1 MAKRK
6 KAKKA
11 EAKTPAGAK
20 EKRPVKSTRKKR
32 IAKGGKTSEAAK
44 EALALS
50 KEKTFKQA
58 RVKPEQQNAPSPPPA
73 HKSTRAERQAPLCQE
88 KPVEASSG
96 AGSSSPP
103 VEPQEMTDEMA
114 EYLDDFLLEFGEGIE
129 TLDASLMNL
138 EEDPENQEEIRTSF
152 RQIHNIKGISNALGF
167 MKLGELC
174 HTVETALTPFRENQ
188 EPVPEELNNAFLE
201 FVDLLRVF
209 KSQIEKTSLEGGVDA
224 EAMIERIKGFKPSA
238 PAHALR
244 ADKSA
249 INLYLTDFISEL
261 GENIETIDASLL
273 DMEKEPS
280 GAGQVNAILRMV
292 HNLKGLSNSLGMNNL
307 QDICHA
313 VETRLSVFRES
324 GEPVPPGLVNT
335 LFEFNDYLK
344 DIKNGLQKNSG
355 EYDPDMANL
364 LEKLAVPEEK
374 QESKPD
380 EIDEE
385 KRKMLE
391 GYMPDFLLEYDEQI
405 ETLDASLLKL
415 ENNPGDIDEVNN
427 CFRQL
432 HTLKGSANALG
443 FMKLGG
449 FCHTT
454 ESAMTIFRESKKP
467 LSSVFIDTLFKVTDL
482 LREFKKNLDSRW
494 TEGDVKVGPVEKT
507 LDAIK
512 AGEPEDEII
521 AAGSSKPETKEQ
533 KTKPAPLS
541 AGARPVAEKISTIR
555 VNVARLDNLMNS
567 VGELVLLR
575 NRYNQLNFELTH
587 GNYTEEL
594 GEAFSNLANSLDM
607 VTGNLQGAV
616 MRTRML
622 PVGNIFSKF
631 KRVVRDLGKTLHK
644 EVDLFIS
651 GSETELDK
659 NLIEAI
665 SDPMMHLIRNCV
677 DHGIEPPDVR
687 ADAGK
692 PRRGVIKLNA
702 FQEGN
707 SIVIEVIDDGKGIDY
722 DIVAQKAVEKGLL
735 SQEAVDALSRA
746 ERTMLIFMP
755 GFSTAEEV
763 SSVSGRGVG
772 MDVVRTNIEKLK
784 GQIEIDSEKGKGTR
798 LKIRIPLTLAIM
810 PTLLCRIEDEKFAL
824 PLFSVMEVI
833 RIAPE
838 GIEYISGAPVIRL
851 RDKILPVI
859 FLGKL
864 LNFTGGS
871 GAGQGGGPV
880 DIVVVKVGIKQ
891 TGLVIDKALGQEEVL
906 IKPLDLV
913 LQGIYEPQYISG
925 ATILGDGVIALI
937 VDVAE
942 IIQRVKLIDIDVAE
956 EVGKTDLMEEEDM
969 VLLLSDGQQEQYG
982 IDLKGI
988 SNIDIVESKD
998 IEYISGQEMIKY
1010 GDEIMPVTRITC
1022 ITNIDAPK
1030 YYSSLYCVVIAKNGR
1045 KAGLLVNELSGM
1057 RKLLRRKLRESEG
1070 KIDLDNALIVD
1081 GQVTFI
1087 IAAGQV
1093 LAAAGQ
1099 KRRNIRY
1106 ETESRDQTKKRSI
1119 KNIMVVDDSVTQR
1132 EIIKDIL
1139 TAANYN
1145 VILAEDGQQ
1154 AAEKLTEADLVITDL
1169 QMPNM
1174 DGYELTRI
1182 VKKRYPK
1189 MPVIMLTTF
1198 SEEDNLVK
1206 AMETGVDQFLE
1217 KGAPK
1222 RLLEAIMKAS
1232 WE

>member
-1 MAKRK
+1 VTKRQ

-11 EAKTPAGAK
+11 DAKTGAGVK
-20 EKRPVKSTRKKR
+20 EKKPVT
-32 IAKGGKTSEAAK
+32 GG
-44 EALALS
+44 
-50 KEKTFKQA
+50 EKTGKA
-58 RVKPEQQNAPSPPPA
+58 GKRTGRPGTKSAPSASPPPQPSPARKREKAEGLAALA
-73 HKSTRAERQAPLCQE
+73 HENRAEVSP
-88 KPVEASSG
+88 G
-96 AGSSSPP
+96 AVSSSVR

-114 EYLDDFLLEFGEGIE
+114 EYLDDFLLEFEEGIE
-129 TLDASLMNL
+129 TLDDSLMNL
-138 EEDPENQEEIRTSF
+138 EVDPGNQEEIRTSF
-152 RQIHNIKGISNALGF
+152 RQIHNIKGMSNALGF

-174 HTVETALTPFRENQ
+174 HTVETALTPFREKQ
-188 EPVPEELNNAFLE
+188 EPVPQKLSDAFLE
-201 FVDLLRVF
+201 FIDLLRVF
-209 KSQIEKTSLEGGVDA
+209 KSRIEKTSSEGGVDA
-224 EAMIERIKGFKPSA
+224 DRMIERINDFKPA
-238 PAHALR
+238 AKPAVKSGHGPTAG
-244 ADKSA
+244 KSA
-249 INLYLTDFISEL
+249 ISPYMADFVSEL

-292 HNLKGLSNSLGMNNL
+292 HNLKGLSHSLGMSNL
-307 QDICHA
+307 QKLCHA
-313 VETRLSVFRES
+313 VETRLAVFRES
-324 GEPVPPGLVNT
+324 KEPVPPNLVNT
-335 LFEFNDYLK
+335 FFEFNDYLK
-344 DIKNGLQKNSG
+344 DVRNGLEKSPHG
-355 EYDPDMANL
+355 YDPDMADL
-364 LEKLAVPEEK
+364 LERLSVPKEK
-374 QESKPD
+374 QESPPD
-380 EIDEE
+380 EMDEE
-385 KRKMLE
+385 RRKMLE
-391 GYMPDFLLEYDEQI
+391 GYMPDFLQEYDEQL
-405 ETLDASLLKL
+405 ETLDITLLKL
-415 ENNPGDIDEVNN
+415 ENEPGDIDEVNN

-467 LSSVFIDTLFKVTDL
+467 LPPVFIDTLFQVTDL
-482 LREFKKNLDSRW
+482 LKEFKKNLESRW
-494 TEGDVKVGPVEKT
+494 TEGVVEVGQVEKT

-512 AGEPEDEII
+512 VGTPDDEII
-521 AAGSSKPETKEQ
+521 AANKPSMPETEKRQ
-533 KTKPAPLS
+533 PKPAPQT
-541 AGARPVAEKISTIR
+541 AGTGSTAEKISTIR
-555 VNVARLDNLMNS
+555 VSVARLDNLMNS

-575 NRYNQLNFELTH
+575 NRYNQLNYELTH
-587 GNYTEEL
+587 GDYTEEL
-594 GEAFSNLANSLDM
+594 GESFNNLANSLDM
-607 VTGNLQGAV
+607 VTGNLQSAV

-631 KRVVRDLGKTLHK
+631 KRVVRDLGKTLRK
-644 EVDLFIS
+644 EVDLLIS

-677 DHGIEPPDVR
+677 DHGIEPPDAR

-702 FQEGN
+702 YQEGN

-722 DIVAQKAVEKGLL
+722 DVIAQKAVEKGLL
-735 SQEAVDALSRA
+735 SQEAVDALSQA

-755 GFSTAEEV
+755 GFSTAEEI

-810 PTLLCRIEDEKFAL
+810 PTLLCKVEDEKFAL
-824 PLFSVMEVI
+824 PLFSVMEAI
-833 RIAPE
+833 RISPE
-838 GIEYISGAPVIRL
+838 GIEYISGTPVIRL

-859 FLGKL
+859 FLGEI
-864 LNFTGGS
+864 LNLADDS
-871 GAGQGGGPV
+871 GAGRGGGPM

-891 TGLVIDKALGQEEVL
+891 AGLVIDKALGQEEVL

-913 LQGIYEPQYISG
+913 LQGIYEPKYISG

-937 VDVAE
+937 LDVAE
-942 IIQRVKLIDIDVAE
+942 IIQRVKLIDIDMAE
-956 EVGKTDLMEEEDM
+956 EMGQTDLMEEEDM
-969 VLLLSDGQQEQYG
+969 VLLLSDGSQEQYG

-998 IEYISGQEMIKY
+998 IEYISNQEMIKY
-1010 GDEIMPVTRITC
+1010 ADEIMPVTRIPY
-1022 ITNIDAPK
+1022 ITNFDVPK
-1030 YYSSLYCVVIAKNGR
+1030 YYSSLYCVVLARNGK

-1057 RKLLRRKLRESEG
+1057 RKLLRRRLRRSEG

-1087 IAAGQV
+1087 IEAQQV
-1093 LAAAGQ
+1093 FDAAGQ
-1099 KRRNIRY
+1099 KRRNISY
-1106 ETESRDQTKKRSI
+1106 QTQSSDKIKKRSI
-1119 KNIMVVDDSVTQR
+1119 KNIMVVDDSTTQR

-1139 TAANYN
+1139 TSANYN
-1145 VILAEDGQQ
+1145 VILAEDGQR
-1154 AAEKLTEADLVITDL
+1154 ATEKLAEADLVITDL
-1169 QMPNM
+1169 QMPNV
-1174 DGYELTRI
+1174 DGYELTKI
-1182 VKKRYPK
+1182 VKKKYPK

-1198 SEEDNLVK
+1198 SEEDNLLK

-1217 KGAPK
+1217 KGNPK
-1222 RLLEAIMKAS
+1222 RLLEAIMKAA

>member
-1 MAKRK
+1 VAKK
-6 KAKKA
+6 QKAKKA
-11 EAKTPAGAK
+11 KAKTPAVAK
-20 EKRPVKSTRKKR
+20 EKRAVKSTRKKQ
-32 IAKGGKTSEAAK
+32 IAEGK
-44 EALALS
+44 
-50 KEKTFKQA
+50 KTG
-58 RVKPEQQNAPSPPPA
+58 
-73 HKSTRAERQAPLCQE
+73 
-88 KPVEASSG
+88 EASSG
-96 AGSSSPP
+96 AGSPSPP

-129 TLDASLMNL
+129 TLDTSLMNL
-138 EEDPENQEEIRTSF
+138 EEDPGNQEEIRTSF
-152 RQIHNIKGISNALGF
+152 RQIHNIKGMSNALGF

-174 HTVETALTPFRENQ
+174 HTVETALTPFRENR

-209 KSQIEKTSLEGGVDA
+209 KSRIEKTSSEEGVDA
-224 EAMIERIKGFKPSA
+224 DTMIERIKGFKPA
-238 PAHALR
+238 ARPAHALR

-249 INLYLTDFISEL
+249 INLYLADFINEL
-261 GENIETIDASLL
+261 GENIEIIDASLL

-280 GAGQVNAILRMV
+280 GAGQVNAVLRMV
-292 HNLKGLSNSLGMNNL
+292 HNLKGLSNSLEMNNL
-307 QDICHA
+307 QKLCHA

-335 LFEFNDYLK
+335 FFEFNDYLK
-344 DIKNGLQKNSG
+344 DVKNGLQKNSG
-355 EYDPDMANL
+355 EYDPDVADL
-364 LEKLAVPEEK
+364 LEKLTVPEEK
-374 QESKPD
+374 QENKPD

-391 GYMPDFLLEYDEQI
+391 GYMPDFLQEYDEQI

-415 ENNPGDIDEVNN
+415 ENNPGDMDEVNN

-454 ESAMTIFRESKKP
+454 ESAMMIFRESKKP
-467 LSSVFIDTLFKVTDL
+467 LPPVFIDTLFKVTDL
-482 LREFKKNLDSRW
+482 LREYKKNLDSRW
-494 TEGDVKVGPVEKT
+494 TEGDVDAGPVEKT

-512 AGEPEDEII
+512 AGAPEDEII
-521 AAGSSKPETKEQ
+521 AASKLSEPEAQLKSA
-533 KTKPAPLS
+533 KPAPPS

-575 NRYNQLNFELTH
+575 NRYNQLNHDLTH
-587 GNYTEEL
+587 GNYTEGL
-594 GEAFSNLANSLDM
+594 GEAFNNLANSLDM
-607 VTGNLQGAV
+607 VTGNLQSAV

-631 KRVVRDLGKTLHK
+631 KRVARDLGKTLRK

-659 NLIEAI
+659 NLMEAI
-665 SDPMMHLIRNCV
+665 SDPMMHLVRNCV
-677 DHGIEPPDVR
+677 DHGIEFPDVR
-687 ADAGK
+687 ADSGK

-722 DIVAQKAVEKGLL
+722 DIVAQKVVEKGLL
-735 SQEAVDALSRA
+735 SQDAVDALSQA
-746 ERTMLIFMP
+746 ERAMLIFMP
-755 GFSTAEEV
+755 GFSTAEEI
-763 SSVSGRGVG
+763 SNISGRGVG

-810 PTLLCRIEDEKFAL
+810 PTLLCRIGDEKFAL

-859 FLGKL
+859 FLRKL
-864 LNFTGGS
+864 LNFTGDS

-937 VDVAE
+937 LDVAE

-969 VLLLSDGQQEQYG
+969 ALLLSDGQQEQYG

-998 IEYISGQEMIKY
+998 IEYISGQEMVKY
-1010 GDEIMPVTRITC
+1010 GEEIMPVTRITH

-1030 YYSSLYCVVIAKNGR
+1030 YYSSLYCVVIARNG
-1045 KAGLLVNELSGM
+1045 KKVGLLVNELSGM
-1057 RKLLRRKLRESEG
+1057 RKLIRRKLRSSEG
-1070 KIDLDNALIVD
+1070 KIDLENALIVD
-1081 GQVTFI
+1081 GRVTFI
-1087 IAAGQV
+1087 IAAEQV
-1093 LAAAGQ
+1093 FNAAGQ

-1106 ETESRDQTKKRSI
+1106 ETESRDQSKKRSI
-1119 KNIMVVDDSVTQR
+1119 KNIMVVDDSITQR

-1139 TAANYN
+1139 TSANYN

-1198 SEEDNLVK
+1198 SEEDNLIK

-1222 RLLEAIMKAS
+1222 RLLEAIMKAT